1 MALDLAYFQALYD
14 TYADDLRRVRA
25 AQQEY
30 YQKSGYW
37 AEKAPSFPR
46 RLSMGLRRAGSY
58 LQRGALLK
66 PQLDDIE
73 AELTYLRLRDR
84 KPETVVEISP
94 CGGWSTTWIL
104 SALRDNRHGVLHSFD
119 LVDLSKKNVPID
131 LAQGRWF
138 FNQCDVTQE
147 TDRIPSEIDY
157 LFIDSDH
164 SESFARWYLD
174 TLFTRLKPNTPVS
187 VHDIF
192 FTDQADGFSAEGT
205 VVLDYLSATSR
216 PYFTASAAKEPKVFE
231 DLLNHKARHGL
242 APRIHKD
249 SYNSMIF
256 FDA

>member
-1 MALDLAYFQALYD
+1 MALDLAYFQSLYD

-25 AQQEY
+25 NQQAY
-30 YQKSGYW
+30 YQKSGY
-37 AEKAPSFPR
+37 APEKDPSLSH
-46 RLSMGLRRAGSY
+46 RLSIGLRRAGSY

-84 KPETVVEISP
+84 KPGTVVEISP

-104 SALRDNRHGVLHSFD
+104 HALRDNGRGVLHSFD
-119 LVDLSKKNVPID
+119 LVDLSKKNVPAD
-131 LAQGRWF
+131 LALGRWH

-147 TDRIPSEIDY
+147 TNRIPTEIDY

-164 SESFARWYLD
+164 SESFARWYLE
-174 TLFTRLKPNTPVS
+174 TLFPRLKPNTPVS

-205 VVLDYLSATSR
+205 VVMDYLQSASR
-216 PYFTASAAKEPKVFE
+216 PFFTASAAKAPKVFE
-231 DLLNHKARHGL
+231 QLLDHKARHGL
-242 APRIHKD
+242 AQRIHKD

-256 FDA
+256 FEA